1 MDNQQS
7 DAVWFL
13 LKTLS
18 PALGK
23 MVPTWAAYKSL
34 MGQKKALTNVAMLPI
49 INGSPTERENLYVS
63 IKEAEKLRR
72 KIFNDGKTI
81 ISFDLQLYIN
91 TIWLQERND
100 IKDSFVFQM
109 GELQVVLC
117 VLWNLVNAITEVSE
131 YNSSKT
137 DVIKDSHRS
146 LLEAIETTNF
156 AQLHKEFDS
165 QLSNQSRFFRNF
177 MKCFEL
183 PLLFV
188 SASGDQ
194 LWELHFQSLHALLCV
209 YIFLH

>member
-91 TIWLQERND
+91 TI
-100 IKDSFVFQM
+100 
-109 GELQVVLC
+109 
-117 VLWNLVNAITEVSE
+117 
-131 YNSSKT
+131 
-137 DVIKDSHRS
+137 
-146 LLEAIETTNF
+146 
-156 AQLHKEFDS
+156 
-165 QLSNQSRFFRNF
+165 
-177 MKCFEL
+177 
-183 PLLFV
+183 
-188 SASGDQ
+188 
-194 LWELHFQSLHALLCV
+194 
-209 YIFLH
+209 

>member
-63 IKEAEKLRR
+63 IKEAEKFRR

-156 AQLHKEFDS
+156 AQLHK
-165 QLSNQSRFFRNF
+165 
-177 MKCFEL
+177 
-183 PLLFV
+183 
-188 SASGDQ
+188 
-194 LWELHFQSLHALLCV
+194 
-209 YIFLH
+209 